1 MTRPMIDTH
10 ENVDL
15 HDRSTAYSG
24 SISDMVVDSFTLPGH
39 DRALKREYLQH
50 PGAVGI
56 VALDADDRV
65 LVINQY
71 RHPVGMRLW
80 EVPAGLLDVDGE
92 PPHIAAAR
100 ELAEEADLEVG
111 KLDLLVEWFSSPGI
125 SDEALRVFIA
135 RDCTPVP
142 PAQRHERTGEERDIV
157 IDWVP
162 LDDVVDAVLSGTAH
176 NPTLVVG
183 ALAAAAAKRQG
194 WTTLRP
200 ADSPWPAR
208 PRPDARTGSNRPG
221 SDRPGTDR
229 PGSDRPGTDQ
239 RPE

>member
-1 MTRPMIDTH
+1 MTDTH
-10 ENVDL
+10 EDVRL
-15 HDRSTAYSG
+15 HSRRTAYSG
-24 SISDMVVDSFTLPGH
+24 AISDMVVDSFTLPGH
-39 DRALKREYLQH
+39 DAALQREYLQH

-56 VALDADDRV
+56 IALDADDRV

-111 KLDLLVEWFSSPGI
+111 RLDLLVEWFSSPGI
-125 SDEALRVFIA
+125 SDEALRVYVA

-142 PAQRHERTGEERDIV
+142 DADKHERTGEERDIV
-157 IDWVP
+157 TGWVP
-162 LDDVVDAVLSGTAH
+162 LDDVVDAVLSGSAH
-176 NPTLVVG
+176 NPTLVV
-183 ALAAAAAKRQG
+183 ASLAAAAAKRRG

-208 PRPDARTGSNRPG
+208 PLPSRDPG
-221 SDRPGTDR
+221 ASDRA
-229 PGSDRPGTDQ
+229 
-239 RPE
+239 E